1 MVPAVLDAVPPA
13 TAAGSELGVLVDRR
27 SAAGPVELADV
38 DVVLSAA
45 AAQPFVGPVSA
56 ALVQHVSV
64 IDQHSLVQLDSP
76 LTLQRLSLPF
86 WWQEVTRGA
95 AYCLPHD
102 PPWTGSMHFPPPSAS
117 KSLSLSSSTLVPSS
131 ILALSLPASASVS
144 LPALQAEHNSRVF
157 VIERAIATPFDVN
170 LMRSQV

>member
-1 MVPAVLDAVPPA
+1 MVPAVLDAVPLA
-13 TAAGSELGVLVDRR
+13 IAAGSELGVLVDRR

-38 DVVLSAA
+38 DVDVVLSAA

-56 ALVQHVSV
+56 ATVQHVAM
-64 IDQHSLVQLDSP
+64 IDEHSLVQLDSP

-102 PPWTGSMHFPPPSAS
+102 PPWTGSMHVHLHLHPSHYHC
-117 KSLSLSSSTLVPSS
+117 L
-131 ILALSLPASASVS
+131 
-144 LPALQAEHNSRVF
+144 LQH
-157 VIERAIATPFDVN
+157 
-170 LMRSQV
+170 